1 MEVRY
6 GEVNCP
12 EVSLSTSMVSSS
24 VCLDVIGNVANL
36 LDVESYRSW

>member
-1 MEVRY
+1 MEVRD

-12 EVSLSTSMVSSS
+12 EVSLSTYTVLSS
-24 VCLDVIGNVANL
+24 VCLDVIGNVVNL